1 MTLQI
6 FILLAG
12 LLLILFG
19 ANWLVDG
26 SSSIAKRF
34 GISEFVI
41 GLTIV
46 GIGTSTPEMVV
57 SFLSSLQGKAD
68 MAIGNIVGSNI
79 FNTMMI
85 LGVTALIT
93 PLVIT
98 KSNLKKDIPLNIIVT
113 IILIV
118 LGMNFTLFGKGQD
131 QLSRIDGAILL
142 AIFIW
147 YLWSSFKSDTPDE
160 DEGEGIKEYSI
171 LMSVVLIIGGLAALI
186 FGGRLFVNSATELA
200 KMFGVSDKFI
210 AITVMA
216 AGTSMPELAT
226 CIVAALKGRGQL
238 ALGNIHLNI
247 GTPLTSEEIAEA
259 ALCDKNDRYQLIRH
273 AVDRRVIDGYRLWKN
288 NYIAYDLLNQSYK
301 YSHMYE
307 PADVE
312 QFIAYMQKQLDT
324 VEPEINREDLR
335 RIFLDIYANP
345 VVTKEL
351 LEKEKVTGSI
361 LL

>member
-57 SFLSSLQGKAD
+57 SFMSSFQGKAD

-79 FNTMMI
+79 FNTLMI
-85 LGVTALIT
+85 LGVTALIS
-93 PLVIT
+93 PLAIT
-98 KSNLKKDIPLNIIVT
+98 KSNLKRDIPLNIIVT
-113 IILIV
+113 VMLIL
-118 LGMNFTLFGKGQD
+118 LGMNLTIFGKGQD

-142 AIFIW
+142 ALFAG
-147 YLWSSFKSDTPDE
+147 YLWTSFKSDQGDSE
-160 DEGEGIKEYSI
+160 EGGEGIKEYKNGVSV
-171 LMSVVLIIGGLAALI
+171 LMIIAGLAGLI
-186 FGGRLFVNSATELA
+186 VGGRLFVNSATELA

-210 AITVMA
+210 AITIMA

-226 CIVAALKGRGQL
+226 CVVAALKGRGQL
-238 ALGNIHLNI
+238 ALGNVLGSNI
-247 GTPLTSEEIAEA
+247 ANILLILGGA
-259 ALCDKNDRYQLIRH
+259 ALINPLSFGGMTYVDLGIILIGALVILASAFMFKKKELDRYEGAIFVLMEIGYMWYLI
-273 AVDRRVIDGYRLWKN
+273 
-288 NYIAYDLLNQSYK
+288 
-301 YSHMYE
+301 
-307 PADVE
+307 
-312 QFIAYMQKQLDT
+312 
-324 VEPEINREDLR
+324 
-335 RIFLDIYANP
+335 AN
-345 VVTKEL
+345 L
-351 LEKEKVTGSI
+351 
-361 LL
+361 

>member
-1 MTLQI
+1 MVLQI

-12 LLLILFG
+12 LLMILFG

-57 SFLSSLQGKAD
+57 SFLSSFQGKAD

-85 LGVTALIT
+85 LGVTALIA
-93 PLVIT
+93 PLAIT

-113 IILIV
+113 LLLII
-118 LGMNFTLFGKGQD
+118 LGMNFTLFGKGED
-131 QLSRIDGAILL
+131 QLSRLDGVILL
-142 AIFIW
+142 GVFAW
-147 YLWSSFKSDTPDE
+147 YIWSSFRSDNADPEE
-160 DEGEGIKEYSI
+160 DGDGIKEYKTGI
-171 LMSVVLIIGGLAALI
+171 SVLLIVAGLAGLII
-186 FGGRLFVNSATELA
+186 GGRLFVNSATELA

-226 CIVAALKGRGQL
+226 CVVAALKGRGQL
-238 ALGNIHLNI
+238 ALGNVLGSNI
-247 GTPLTSEEIAEA
+247 SNVLLILGGA
-259 ALCDKNDRYQLIRH
+259 ALINPLSFSGMTY
-273 AVDRRVIDGYRLWKN
+273 VDLGTVLLSALFILGS
-288 NYIAYDLLNQSYK
+288 AYLFK
-301 YSHMYE
+301 K
-307 PADVE
+307 
-312 QFIAYMQKQLDT
+312 KQLDRF
-324 VEPEINREDLR
+324 EGI
-335 RIFLDIYANP
+335 
-345 VVTKEL
+345 
-351 LEKEKVTGSI
+351 I
-361 LL
+361 LLLMEAGYMWYLIANL